1 MKKTILILLVV
12 VVAGL
17 GGWRVYEK
25 TRAGGKAGAGGRQ
38 GAGPVPVTMAEVV
51 QKAMPVTLRTFGTV
65 EAYETAAVKPQVGG
79 LVTNVYFKEG
89 QDIHA
94 GDLLFTLDARPALSA
109 LRQAEA
115 NLAKDRAQ
123 SDNAA
128 KEAGRQDELLK
139 KGFAAEDARDQAHTA
154 ALAME
159 ATVQADEAAVDNA
172 RLMLEYCT
180 IRAPFDGRAGARLV
194 DPGNVVMANETVLL
208 VLNRIAPA
216 RVSFAVPQQ
225 DLPRLMPAS
234 ANGLL
239 VKAMIGGDTNLPE
252 SGTVT
257 FINNEVD
264 KTTGTLQIKGSFA
277 NEAKRL
283 WPGQFVRVELT
294 LVVETN
300 ALVVPSSS
308 VLTGQKGTY
317 LYVVKL
323 DQTVEDRVVS
333 VNRIM
338 DEDTVLAP
346 GDVAAG
352 ERVVTDGQLRLA
364 PGSKVELKDGNTKNG
379 TAKP

>member
-1 MKKTILILLVV
+1 MKKLIVILVVV

-17 GGWRVYEK
+17 VGWRVYEK
-25 TRAGGKAGAGGRQ
+25 NKVGGHAGPGGKQ
-38 GAGPVPVTMAEVV
+38 GAGAVPVTVADVV

-65 EAYETAAVKPQVGG
+65 EAYETATIKSQVGG
-79 LVTNVYFKEG
+79 LVTNVHFQEG
-89 QDIHA
+89 QDLHA
-94 GDLLFTLDARPALSA
+94 GDQLFSLDARPAQAA

-115 NLAKDRAQ
+115 NLDKDKAQ
-123 SDNAA
+123 SDNAT

-139 KGFAAEDARDQAHTA
+139 KGFAAEDARDQAHTV
-154 ALAME
+154 ALAMN
-159 ATVQADEAAVDNA
+159 ATVQADEAAVENA

-180 IRAPFDGRAGARLV
+180 VRAPFDGRAGARLV

-208 VLNRIAPA
+208 VLNRITPA

-225 DLPRLMPAS
+225 ELPRLMPAS
-234 ANGLL
+234 NGLL

-252 SGTVT
+252 TGTVT

-264 KTTGTLQIKGSFA
+264 KTTGTLQVKGTFT

-300 ALVVPSSS
+300 ALVVPSSA

-317 LYVVKL
+317 LYVVKPN
-323 DQTVEDRVVS
+323 QTVEDRVVS

-338 DEDTVLAP
+338 DEDTVLTP
-346 GDVAAG
+346 GGIAAG

-364 PGSKVELKDGNTKNG
+364 PGIKVEIKDGAPKSEA
-379 TAKP
+379 AKP

>member
-1 MKKTILILLVV
+1 MKKLILILVV
-12 VVAGL
+12 VIVTGL
-17 GGWRVYEK
+17 VGWRVFEK
-25 TRAGGKAGAGGRQ
+25 NKVGHAGPAGKQ
-38 GAGPVPVTMAEVV
+38 GAGAVPVNVADVV

-65 EAYETAAVKPQVGG
+65 EAFETAAVKPQVGG
-79 LVTNVYFKEG
+79 LVTNVNFREG
-89 QDIHA
+89 QDLHA
-94 GDLLFTLDARPALSA
+94 GDLLFTLDARPAQAA

-115 NLAKDRAQ
+115 NLAKDKAQ
-123 SDNAA
+123 SDNAT

-154 ALAME
+154 ALAMD
-159 ATVQADEAAVDNA
+159 ATVQADEASVENA

-208 VLNRIAPA
+208 VLNRIVPA

-225 DLPRLMPAS
+225 ELLRLMPAS

-252 SGTVT
+252 TGTVT

-264 KTTGTLQIKGSFA
+264 KTTGTLQVKGTFT

-294 LVVETN
+294 LVIEPQ
-300 ALVVPSSS
+300 ALVVPSSA

-317 LYVVKL
+317 LYVVRS
-323 DQTVEDRVVS
+323 DQTVEDRVVT

-346 GDVAAG
+346 GDMATG

-364 PGSKVELKDGNTKNG
+364 PGTKVEIKGSVTKPEA
-379 TAKP
+379 AKP